1 MKNQCMM
8 TGASFVVKAAL
19 LSVLKENLYKG

>member
-1 MKNQCMM
+1 MM